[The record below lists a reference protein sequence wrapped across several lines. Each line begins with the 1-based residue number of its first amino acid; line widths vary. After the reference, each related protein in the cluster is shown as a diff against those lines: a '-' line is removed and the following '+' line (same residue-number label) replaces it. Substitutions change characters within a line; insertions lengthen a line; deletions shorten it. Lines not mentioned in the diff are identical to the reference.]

1 MPFKYTHYVY
11 FYKGCII
18 FAYKMY
24 AIHTRKNRNKI
35 FFSTLD
41 DQVMADNPV
50 RLINA
55 FIKIFTPRT
64 NCNYCRSK
72 QTFKTGFW
80 RSKNE
85 CLFDRNYYKKIA

>member
-1 MPFKYTHYVY
+1 MNCMQFIQ
-11 FYKGCII
+11 G
-18 FAYKMY
+18 
-24 AIHTRKNRNKI
+24 KNRNKI

-64 NCNYCRSK
+64 NFNYCRNK

-80 RSKNE
+80 SG
-85 CLFDRNYYKKIA
+85 KK